1 MATISSLGTG
11 SGLDLESL
19 VTKLMQVEQQPL
31 VDLNTKEARVQAR
44 ISALGSLKSAIST
57 LQSAASGLTPAT
69 GQTAAAKFS
78 TAKAT
83 VADTT
88 YATAGA
94 TTSAVPG
101 TYSLEVTTLA
111 QNHRLVSPSGA
122 YTSSGS
128 AIATGTLVIELGSVS
143 GPTFTRASGTEAVS
157 VTIDSGNNTLAGLR
171 DAINAA
177 GAGITATIVTGTG
190 GARLVLTAKDSG
202 TGHQMRLSG
211 LTGFDFDPVAATGT
225 LSQAPADGGQAA
237 SDAALKLN
245 GIAITSS
252 SNTVTEALDGVTI
265 NLLKQTTSA
274 TTLTVSKDSTGGI
287 TSGMTAFVKAYNEA
301 VNTISQLGGYNA
313 ETKEAGTLNGNAT
326 LRVVQSQLRSLV
338 FSTPA
343 GATGDYRTLSSIGV
357 GVQRNGTLLL
367 DSSKLQAAL
376 ADDPDGVM
384 ALAAGFGKALT
395 AATTAMTGSTGVI
408 AAGTDGLNRTVT
420 DIDKQRQRLADRLT
434 QVEARYRAQFTALDS
449 LVASMKSTSAYLT
462 QQLAAI
468 TSSTSSSS

>member
-1 MATISSLGTG
+1 
-11 SGLDLESL
+11 
-19 VTKLMQVEQQPL
+19 
-31 VDLNTKEARVQAR
+31 
-44 ISALGSLKSAIST
+44 
-57 LQSAASGLTPAT
+57 
-69 GQTAAAKFS
+69 
-78 TAKAT
+78 
-83 VADTT
+83 
-88 YATAGA
+88 
-94 TTSAVPG
+94 
-101 TYSLEVTTLA
+101 
-111 QNHRLVSPSGA
+111 
-122 YTSSGS
+122 
-128 AIATGTLVIELGSVS
+128 
-143 GPTFTRASGTEAVS
+143 
-157 VTIDSGNNTLAGLR
+157 
-171 DAINAA
+171 
-177 GAGITATIVTGTG
+177 
-190 GARLVLTAKDSG
+190 
-202 TGHQMRLSG
+202 
-211 LTGFDFDPVAATGT
+211 
-225 LSQAPADGGQAA
+225 
-237 SDAALKLN
+237 
-245 GIAITSS
+245 
-252 SNTVTEALDGVTI
+252 
-265 NLLKQTTSA
+265 
-274 TTLTVSKDSTGGI
+274 
-287 TSGMTAFVKAYNEA
+287 MTAFVKAYNEA
-301 VNTISQLGGYNA
+301 INTISQLGGYNA

-343 GATGDYRTLSSIGV
+343 GATGDYRTLSSVGV